1 MKEIAAK
8 YKYRI
13 LSVCSV
19 ITVLFIWEMATDI
32 LHLIS
37 PMMLPS
43 PAKVLDTFVYKL
55 TQLSL
60 LASAP
65 ASFKKSTIRS
75 AAMSGSSF
83 NALQASTT
91 QSIYF

>member
-55 TQLSL
+55 TGGS
-60 LASAP
+60 
-65 ASFKKSTIRS
+65 IR
-75 AAMSGSSF
+75 MERPFSSI
-83 NALQASTT
+83 SRPV
-91 QSIYF
+91 